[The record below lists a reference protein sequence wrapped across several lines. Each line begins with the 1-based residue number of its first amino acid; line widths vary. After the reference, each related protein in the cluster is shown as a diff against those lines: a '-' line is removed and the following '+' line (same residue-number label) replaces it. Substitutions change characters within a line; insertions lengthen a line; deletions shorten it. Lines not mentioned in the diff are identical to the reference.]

1 MKTSKYLY
9 TLLVGITSLS
19 LIFSSNV
26 NADQKAVD
34 EANKTATITLSEQD
48 VEALKL
54 GKQILAIQEAL
65 NNPTDANS
73 IHQVTALGWD
83 QRYYVMVRG
92 WLVLRLQADQ
102 SAYTGSQAQSH
113 LGERIEF
120 LKLAIRTIDLE

>member
-1 MKTSKYLY
+1 MKTTKFLPSVLS
-9 TLLVGITSLS
+9 GIISMCFVLS
-19 LIFSSNV
+19 IPV
-26 NADQKAVD
+26 NADQKATN
-34 EANKTATITLSEQD
+34 EEIKTAAMTLSEQD
-48 VEALKL
+48 LEALKL

-65 NNPTDANS
+65 NNPGDPNS
-73 IHQVTALGWD
+73 IHKVTAIGWD
-83 QRYYVMVRG
+83 QRYYLMVRG